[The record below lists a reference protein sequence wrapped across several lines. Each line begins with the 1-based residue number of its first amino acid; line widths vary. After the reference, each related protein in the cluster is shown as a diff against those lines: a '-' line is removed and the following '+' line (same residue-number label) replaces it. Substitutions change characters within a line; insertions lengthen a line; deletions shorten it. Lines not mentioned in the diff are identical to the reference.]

1 MTPKRGYQ
9 AAASYHS
16 SRQDRVLDLML
27 DVFWSHNYMLG
38 KITSL
43 SILALL
49 LFQGVISSS
58 DKLPPYENQEAYEVY
73 SAILPS
79 EWLLRTGAKTVFIQN
94 ETKGF
99 GMCLR
104 PENEW
109 QERVGPA
116 ISDYVRS
123 NAKPSLLQR
132 RIKVEV
138 PYQLIIADE
147 LSSTNSTAG
156 WEGFF
161 QRYPDSRGWIELSA
175 VGFNVN
181 KTVAV
186 VYMGHHCG
194 PLCGGGGFHVL
205 EKKDGK
211 WVALNWMGSSC
222 GWAA

>member
-1 MTPKRGYQ
+1 MSVLLWFRERAAQ
-9 AAASYHS
+9 AQGH
-16 SRQDRVLDLML
+16 
-27 DVFWSHNYMLG
+27 MLG
-38 KITSL
+38 KFTL
-43 SILALL
+43 PILALL
-49 LFQGVISSS
+49 LSQGVIGRG
-58 DKLPPYENQEAYEVY
+58 KLPPYEVQEAYEVY
-73 SAILPS
+73 SVILPS
-79 EWLLRTGAKTVFIQN
+79 EWPLRDAHAKTLIIQN
-94 ETKGF
+94 ETKGYE
-99 GMCLR
+99 MCLR

-109 QERVGPA
+109 QEKIGPA

-147 LSSTNSTAG
+147 LRSTNSTAG
-156 WEGFF
+156 WEAFF

-194 PLCGGGGFHVL
+194 PLCGRGGFHVL

>member
-1 MTPKRGYQ
+1 ME
-9 AAASYHS
+9 
-16 SRQDRVLDLML
+16 
-27 DVFWSHNYMLG
+27 

-43 SILALL
+43 IIVALL
-49 LFQGVISSS
+49 LSQGVISSS
-58 DKLPPYENQEAYEVY
+58 SKVPQYEDQEAYEVY

-79 EWLLRTGAKTVFIQN
+79 EWPLRVAQAKTLMIQS
-94 ETKGF
+94 ETKGYE
-99 GMCLR
+99 MCLR
-104 PENEW
+104 PEKEW
-109 QERVGPA
+109 QEKIGPA

-123 NAKPSLLQR
+123 NAKPALLQP

-147 LSSTNSTAG
+147 LRSANSSAG
-156 WEGFF
+156 WEKFF

-175 VGFNVN
+175 VGFNDN
-181 KTVAV
+181 KMVAV

-211 WVALNWMGSSC
+211 WVALDWKGSSC
-222 GWAA
+222 GWAS